1 MPETLCAFAPGRVN
15 IVGEHTD
22 YNEGLCLP
30 FPIEAGVRAELRPGA
45 SAILEV
51 EALDLGEAD
60 RIDLRRATEPA
71 TGWRAFVRGT
81 VAELAAAGHALRGGT
96 LRIGGNLPRGSGLS
110 SSAAVEVALALVLL
124 AGAGAPEPQDR
135 RELARLCS
143 RVENAWV
150 GAQTGLLDQLAAL
163 LGRDGHAMRLDLRT
177 LAAEHVPLELD
188 GWRFATVESGVA
200 HSHGAGSGYNA
211 RRQECRDACA
221 ALGLGSLR
229 DATLAGAARL
239 PEPLGRRVRHVVEEN
254 ARVDT
259 ARAAL
264 QDGDLH
270 TLAGVLDASHA
281 SLRDLYEVSVPEVE
295 TIVAQ
300 LKRSGAAGARIV
312 GGGFGGSVLAL
323 LPPDVALPAGAVEVR
338 PGGGARL
345 L

>member
-1 MPETLCAFAPGRVN
+1 MPETHRAFGPGRVN

-22 YNEGLCLP
+22 YNDGLCLP
-30 FPIEAGVRAELRPGA
+30 FPIEAGVHAELLAGA
-45 SAILEV
+45 AAILDV

-60 RIDLRRATEPA
+60 RIDLRRPIERAP
-71 TGWRAFVRGT
+71 GWRAFVRGM
-81 VAELAAAGHALRGGT
+81 VAELTAAGHELRGGT
-96 LRIGGNLPRGSGLS
+96 LRISGTVPRGGGLS

-124 AGAGAPEPQDR
+124 AGAGAPEPEDR
-135 RELARLCS
+135 RDLARLCA
-143 RVENAWV
+143 RVENDWV

-163 LGRDGHAMRLDLRT
+163 LGQRGHAVRLDLRT
-177 LAAEHVPLELD
+177 LGAEQVALELD
-188 GWRFATVESGVA
+188 GWRFATVASGLA
-200 HSHGAGSGYNA
+200 HSNAESGYNV

-221 ALGLGSLR
+221 ALGIGSLR
-229 DATLAGAARL
+229 DATRAVAAGL
-239 PEPLGRRVRHVVEEN
+239 PEPLGRRVRHVVDEN
-254 ARVDT
+254 ARVDA

-264 QDGDLH
+264 EERDFARLGRI
-270 TLAGVLDASHA
+270 LDASHA

-295 TIVAQ
+295 MVVAR

-323 LPPDVALPAGAVEVR
+323 LPPEVALSDDAVEVR